1 MVLRDDK
8 RRRMLLVRLSGLCA
22 LFEVTELYGV
32 RVDGRGKEGGGKREV
47 GIVVDIVWVMRM
59 GAPVRYDRRNG

>member
-32 RVDGRGKEGGGKREV
+32 RVDGMGKEGGEEGEV
-47 GIVVDIVWVMRM
+47 EEGGWHCR
-59 GAPVRYDRRNG
+59 